1 MGKTQYN
8 IHTRQK
14 GLSMEHFNTEM
25 DRKIYEET
33 GYKTFTTFALDFEIA
48 DGFGE
53 KAIRDTYKRSQYWI
67 SDYKYWTELVFI
79 LNWNIWKH
87 AQDPLGLVYDELWR
101 DAEQKFYEYYA
112 DNTSDSDDVKQN
124 KAEARRYYY
133 QTLD

>member
-1 MGKTQYN
+1 
-8 IHTRQK
+8 
-14 GLSMEHFNTEM
+14 MEESFNTEM

-79 LNWNIWKH
+79 LNWCIWKH

-101 DAEQKFYEYYA
+101 DAEQKFYERYA
-112 DNTSDSDDVKQN
+112 ENTSDSDDVKQS

>member
-1 MGKTQYN
+1 MN
-8 IHTRQK
+8 N
-14 GLSMEHFNTEM
+14 ENFNTEM

-53 KAIRDTYKRSQYWI
+53 KAIRDTYKASQYWI
-67 SDYKYWTELVFI
+67 SDYKYWTELVLI

-87 AQDPLGLVYDELWR
+87 QHDQLGLVYNELWM
-101 DAEQKFYEYYA
+101 DAERQFDEHYCE
-112 DNTSDSDDVKQN
+112 NTGDSDDVKQK
-124 KAEARRYYY
+124 KAEARTYYY